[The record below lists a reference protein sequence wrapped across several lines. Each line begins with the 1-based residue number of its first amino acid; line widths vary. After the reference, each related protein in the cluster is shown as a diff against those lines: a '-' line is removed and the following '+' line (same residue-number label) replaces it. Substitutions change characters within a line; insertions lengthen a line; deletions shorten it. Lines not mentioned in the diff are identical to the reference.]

1 VRCKRRRFQRSVRA
15 REKIFE
21 EARIIR
27 KDEHPRAAKRGER
40 VREQARESS
49 SNSLAPILK
58 PTNFTKGDSLS
69 HHSARPK
76 RRFARF
82 SSLVRASKRSRRSSV
97 RRFSLARA
105 SRHHPK
111 KGEGR
116 ERRFSFFLPCWRN
129 SSRAK
134 NKKKNLP
141 GGSRFYARGKNIYVH
156 ALTPSFV
163 FCSNP

>member
-1 VRCKRRRFQRSVRA
+1 VRA
-15 REKIFE
+15 RKKIFE
-21 EARIIR
+21 EARVIR

-111 KGEGR
+111 GGGR
-116 ERRFSFFLPCWRN
+116 ERRFSFFCCAGAIRHA
-129 SSRAK
+129 RK

-156 ALTPSFV
+156 LLTPSFV